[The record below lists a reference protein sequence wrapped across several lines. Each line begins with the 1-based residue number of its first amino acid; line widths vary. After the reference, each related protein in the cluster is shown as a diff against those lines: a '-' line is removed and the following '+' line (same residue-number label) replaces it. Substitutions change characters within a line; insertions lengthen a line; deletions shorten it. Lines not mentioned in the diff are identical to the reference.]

1 VKETNANEKVISEPI
16 RYELQKPSKSTQLT
30 ISSDFKLGP
39 PAKVI
44 LLYVLENSGYYMH
57 CNKSVSDFH

>member
-44 LLYVLENSGYYMH
+44 L
-57 CNKSVSDFH
+57 